1 MKKLFYLAAVMFG
14 MATLSAC
21 NDTILNTDDP
31 YEEPSNIEW
40 DRDGYHGTP
49 ILTAY
54 TKSLQSDI
62 WKDGSGVWKIK
73 DIDESRLSGEGF
85 SYQDW
90 EDHKAEAGSYAGYIA
105 LCTPSESMLKKMS
118 TRNLAISAY
127 LFPYNSNYFLFNSPL
142 RGFFK
147 TLDDCKIF
155 QTLATRPS
163 GPREIMKIY
172 EEIKLNDDS
181 SYEYVPVLE
190 CKDYLKLDSK
200 MNVNWLEM
208 VLMTAVDDGYFSVE
222 EIARLADLTYDKLKF
237 QIKHPDIYSYPGSW
251 MYSVML
257 ASAIVYHYSEGLD
270 EEGISI
276 ARDFVSPDKS
286 HPEYGLNPSEREL
299 IVACLS
305 KMVGKNNPLK

>member
-1 MKKLFYLAAVMFG
+1 MKKYLYIAAVMLSLVTF
-14 MATLSAC
+14 SAC
-21 NDTILNTDDP
+21 KDDILNLDDP
-31 YEEPSNIEW
+31 SKEAADVEW
-40 DRDGYHGTP
+40 NRDGYHGTP

-62 WKDGSGVWKIK
+62 WKDGSGVWRIK
-73 DIDESRLSGEGF
+73 DIDESRLTGEGF

-105 LCTPSESMLKKMS
+105 LCTPSEAMLKKMS

-127 LFPYNSNYFLFNSPL
+127 LFPYNCNYFLFNSPL

-200 MNVNWLEM
+200 MNVSWLEM
-208 VLMTAVDDGYFSVE
+208 VLMTAVDEGLFSDE
-222 EIARLADLTYDKLKF
+222 EVMKLAKRTYDNIAF
-237 QIKHPDIYSYPGSW
+237 QIAHPNIYSYPGSW

-257 ASAIVYHYSEGLD
+257 ASSIVYHYSEGLKD
-270 EEGISI
+270 EVLSI
-276 ARDFVSPDKS
+276 ARDFVSPEKS
-286 HPEYGLNPSEREL
+286 HPEYSFYPSDVEL

-305 KMVGKNNPLK
+305 KMVGKKSPLK

>member
-73 DIDESRLSGEGF
+73 DIDESRLIGAGF
-85 SYQDW
+85 SYQNW
-90 EDHKAEAGSYAGYIA
+90 EDHKSEADSYEGLIA
-105 LCTPSESMLKKMS
+105 LCTPSESVRKKMS
-118 TRNLAISAY
+118 TRNLAISTY

-142 RGFFK
+142 YGFFK
-147 TLDDCKIF
+147 TLDDCKLF

-163 GPREIMKIY
+163 GPREIMNIY
-172 EEIKLNDDS
+172 KEITLKEDS
-181 SYEYVPVLE
+181 KYTPILE
-190 CKDYLKLDSK
+190 CKDYLKMNSK
-200 MNVNWLEM
+200 MHVSWLEM
-208 VLMTAVDDGYFSVE
+208 VLMTAVDEGLFSVE
-222 EIARLADLTYDKLKF
+222 EISKLADITYDKITF
-237 QIKHPDIYSYPGSW
+237 QITHPKSFSYIGSW

-257 ASAIVYHYSEGLD
+257 ASVIVYHYSEGLND
-270 EEGISI
+270 EEMNI
-276 ARDFVSPDKS
+276 ARDFVSIEKS
-286 HPEYGLNPSEREL
+286 HPEYGSPSDAEM
-299 IVACLS
+299 IVVSLS

>member
-73 DIDESRLSGEGF
+73 DIDESRLTGKGF
-85 SYQDW
+85 SYQNW
-90 EDHKAEAGSYAGYIA
+90 EDHKSEADGYAGLIA
-105 LCTPSESMLKKMS
+105 LCTPSESVLKKMS
-118 TRNLAISAY
+118 TRNLAISAF
-127 LFPYNSNYFLFNSPL
+127 LFPYNANYFAFNCPL
-142 RGFFK
+142 SGFFK
-147 TLDDCKIF
+147 TLDDSKLF

-163 GPREIMKIY
+163 GPLEIMKIY
-172 EEIKLNDDS
+172 EEIALKKDYG
-181 SYEYVPVLE
+181 SYTPVLE
-190 CKDYLKLDSK
+190 CKDYLKQDSK
-200 MNVNWLEM
+200 MFVSWLEM
-208 VLMTAVDDGYFSVE
+208 VLMTAVDEGLFSVE
-222 EIARLADLTYDKLKF
+222 EIEKLAGLTYDKLAF
-237 QIKHPDIYSYPGSW
+237 QIAHPKSYSYIGSW

-257 ASAIVYHYSEGLD
+257 ASVIVYHYSEGLND
-270 EEGISI
+270 EEMNI
-276 ARDFVSPDKS
+276 ARDFVSIEKS
-286 HPEYGLNPSEREL
+286 HPEYGSPSDAEM
-299 IVACLS
+299 IVVSLS

>member
-73 DIDESRLSGEGF
+73 DIDESRLTGKGF
-85 SYQDW
+85 SYQNW
-90 EDHKAEAGSYAGYIA
+90 EDHKSEADGYAGLIA
-105 LCTPSESMLKKMS
+105 LCTPSESVLKKMS
-118 TRNLAISAY
+118 TRNLAISAF
-127 LFPYNSNYFLFNSPL
+127 LFPYNANYFAFNCPL
-142 RGFFK
+142 SGFFK
-147 TLDDCKIF
+147 TLDDSKLF

-163 GPREIMKIY
+163 GPLEIMKIY
-172 EEIKLNDDS
+172 EEIALKKDYG
-181 SYEYVPVLE
+181 SYTPVLE
-190 CKDYLKLDSK
+190 CKDYLKQDSK
-200 MNVNWLEM
+200 MFVSWLEM
-208 VLMTAVDDGYFSVE
+208 VLMTAVDEGLFSVE
-222 EIARLADLTYDKLKF
+222 EIAKLAGLNYDKLAF
-237 QIKHPDIYSYPGSW
+237 QIAHPKSFSYIGSW

-257 ASAIVYHYSEGLD
+257 ASVIVYHYSEGLND
-270 EEGISI
+270 EEMNI
-276 ARDFVSPDKS
+276 ARDFVSIEKS
-286 HPEYGLNPSEREL
+286 HPEYGSPSDAEM
-299 IVACLS
+299 IVVSLS